1 MYQPIRRKKM
11 TKNTN
16 KNEARITLMA
26 TLKATRDARKAAKAK
41 LTETIEAAYAEY
53 RKLVAELKAERN
65 TAIDKYLAAKDA
77 AKKPVEKTT
86 KKAAKK
92 TTKKAAK
99 KSAKKAV
106 KKATKKAIEKAAE

>member
-1 MYQPIRRKKM
+1 M

-26 TLKATRDARKAAKAK
+26 TLKATRDGRKAAKTK

-53 RKLVAELKAERN
+53 RKLIAELKAERN
-65 TAIDKYLAAKDA
+65 AAIDKYLAAKDA
-77 AKKPVEKTT
+77 AKKPV

-92 TTKKAAK
+92 TAKKAAK
-99 KSAKKAV
+99 KPAKKAA
-106 KKATKKAIEKAAE
+106 KKVTKKSTKKAAEKAA

>member
-1 MYQPIRRKKM
+1 M

-26 TLKATRDARKAAKAK
+26 TLKATRDGRKAAKAK

-65 TAIDKYLAAKDA
+65 NAIDTYLAAKNA

-92 TTKKAAK
+92 ASKKAAKNVTKKSTKKAA
-99 KSAKKAV
+99 
-106 KKATKKAIEKAAE
+106 EKVA

>member
-1 MYQPIRRKKM
+1 M

-26 TLKATRDARKAAKAK
+26 TLKATRDARKAAKTK
-41 LTETIEAAYAEY
+41 LMETIEAAYAEY
-53 RKLVAELKAERN
+53 RKLVADLKAERN
-65 TAIDKYLAAKDA
+65 AAIDKYLAAKDT

-86 KKAAKK
+86 KKDAKK
-92 TTKKAAK
+92 TTKKAVK

-106 KKATKKAIEKAAE
+106 KKATKKATKEDAEKAAE